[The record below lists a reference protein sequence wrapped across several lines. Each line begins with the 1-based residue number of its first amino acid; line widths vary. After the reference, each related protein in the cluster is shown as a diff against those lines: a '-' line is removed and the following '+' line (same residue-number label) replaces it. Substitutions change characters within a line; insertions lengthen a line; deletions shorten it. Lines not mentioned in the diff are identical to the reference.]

1 VKKQIAKPKTRPWP
15 VKFLK
20 AEEAIW
26 CYDEFLRDKMPD
38 VINRIANQTKLRI
51 EEQNAMGCFHK
62 LCKAGCHHTDLLY
75 LLGTCENRGV
85 QSTVKLTGYDSEEL
99 TIKLKMIRE
108 CAQTLEEINTREFGL
123 FIKDRRHFKQHDRL
137 AVTLRQYAGLV
148 DHAARHLGGKTDFY
162 LHVAKG
168 RLIHYVR
175 EKTGA
180 YHDKEVAETL
190 AAVLDSAYSESDHRG
205 WRNTYHKRISDYTR
219 EAGDTP
225 ALRAKK
231 TRLEMRAATLYR
243 SDTIRNTAPIRKA
256 NKSAAQSA
264 PNVEK

>member
-1 VKKQIAKPKTRPWP
+1 MGYQRCCEKTL
-15 VKFLK
+15 LK
-20 AEEAIW
+20 
-26 CYDEFLRDKMPD
+26 
-38 VINRIANQTKLRI
+38 I
-51 EEQNAMGCFHK
+51 EEQSAMGSFQD
-62 LCKAGCHHTDLLY
+62 LCKAGCDHTDLLY

-108 CAQTLEEINTREFGL
+108 CARTLEEINKRELGL
-123 FIKDRRHFKQHDRL
+123 IIQDTRHFKKHDRL
-137 AVTLRQYAGLV
+137 PVVLHEYAGLV
-148 DHAARHLGGKTDFY
+148 EHAARHLGGKTDFY

-231 TRLEMRAATLYR
+231 TRLEMRAASLYR
-243 SDTIRNTAPIRKA
+243 SDTIFNSAPIRKA
-256 NKSAAQSA
+256 KKSAAKLA